1 MTQLSYTVP
10 TVGQSDTTEEPLIPT
25 ALTAIKTAINGNLD
39 SGNIKSNAGIP
50 FSALENVTSGRLII
64 GNSSNIAEARAMSG
78 DATINNAGVL
88 TIGNNAITTA
98 KIINDAV
105 TTAKIL
111 DSNVTNAKLATDAV
125 TQSKMANDSV
135 GTAEILAGNVTNAKL
150 SSTAVQ
156 TDANIV
162 RPTLHNDGSAAGN
175 ASGGSYS
182 TTGATFTAAESGMH
196 LIVAAGRVEAGDTTG
211 QTTIWSRIFVAGVA
225 IGVELKFSGQFANAD
240 DAVSFTNVE
249 LAALTSGQVV
259 DFRIKSDAA
268 ALSASSWTTN
278 EFVIKAACLTK

>member
-88 TIGNNAITTA
+88 TIGNNAI
-98 KIINDAV
+98 